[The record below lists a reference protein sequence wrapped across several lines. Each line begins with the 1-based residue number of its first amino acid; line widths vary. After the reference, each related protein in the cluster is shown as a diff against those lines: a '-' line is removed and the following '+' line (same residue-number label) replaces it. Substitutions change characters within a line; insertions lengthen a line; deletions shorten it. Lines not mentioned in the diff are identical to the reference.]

1 MHNDPHTGLPMR
13 SLLYPALERQLRR
26 DGVALVVFDV
36 DRMKHV
42 NDVYGVAV
50 GDAVLTQFATMLS
63 QERPAT
69 STAYRYGGEQFAL
82 VLPGDDVEAA
92 RRAAEQVRSRFE
104 RARLQVGHLHPLQG
118 VTVRAGV
125 SSLARSGDLQIDML
139 RLVDRVQSA
148 LEEAKSRG
156 GNCVCVA

>member
-1 MHNDPHTGLPMR
+1 VTHDDPHTGLPLR
-13 SLLYPALERQLRR
+13 GLLYPELERQLRR
-26 DGVALVVFDV
+26 DGVALVIFDV

-42 NDVYGVAV
+42 NDVHGVVV
-50 GDAVLTQFATMLS
+50 GDAVLTQFATLLS
-63 QERPAT
+63 QERPAG
-69 STAYRYGGEQFAL
+69 STAYRYGGEEFAL
-82 VLPGDDVEAA
+82 VLPGDDVETA

-104 RARLQVGHLHPLQG
+104 GARSQVRLPG

-125 SSLARSGDLQIDML
+125 SSLARSDDLRIDML
-139 RLVDRVQSA
+139 GLVDRVQSA